1 MKQVHY
7 ETLEEEATHVTDEA
21 RMVLPGVQAVL
32 GFQLIAVFNQRFQD
46 FSFGEQVIHLV
57 AFLLMALAMGLVM
70 TPAAY
75 HRQVERGCVSR
86 RFVDLSSILL
96 TVAMLPLIAG
106 VCLDTYL
113 IARLILNKRDQATVV
128 AAGTALLLMCLW
140 YGLPAVFRRLKG

>member
-1 MKQVHY
+1 MEVHR

-32 GFQLIAVFNQRFQD
+32 GFQLVAVFNQRFQE
-46 FSFGEQVIHLV
+46 FSASEQVIHLA

-75 HRQVERGCVSR
+75 HRQVERGAVSR
-86 RFVDLSSILL
+86 RFVDLSSSLL
-96 TVAMLPLIAG
+96 TLAMLPMIAG

-113 IARLILNKRDQATVV
+113 IARLILQEQGSALVV
-128 AAGTALLLMCLW
+128 AVGTALLLAALW
-140 YGLPAVFRRLKG
+140 YGLPAFCRHRKN